1 MRAFCLGAALGAL
14 IKRTVPAMAA
24 ALVAVLLV
32 TGLTTGFGVTDHG
45 SPVYGPLAAAVL
57 RIDPVT
63 RLDHS
68 NDWPG
73 PVVFR
78 YDYHAPAHR
87 FQVAECY
94 SGHGDCID
102 GVAEHATRTYY
113 YPPGQ
118 AGPNAAVWV
127 DGWYAGPH
135 GHLSAIATQHL
146 FDQLPSRP
154 VANPHDWFDH
164 WLAAR
169 GVSYLIGYQPANRY
183 WLLQAV
189 LGAMLLA
196 LAALAGLGAVLASQR
211 GARPAS
217 RRRRRAG

>member
-94 SGHGDCID
+94 SGPGDCID
-102 GVAEHATRTYY
+102 GVAEHAH
-113 YPPGQ
+113 PDLLLP
-118 AGPNAAVWV
+118 AG
-127 DGWYAGPH
+127 AG
-135 GHLSAIATQHL
+135 
-146 FDQLPSRP
+146 RP
-154 VANPHDWFDH
+154 
-164 WLAAR
+164 
-169 GVSYLIGYQPANRY
+169 
-183 WLLQAV
+183 
-189 LGAMLLA
+189 
-196 LAALAGLGAVLASQR
+196 
-211 GARPAS
+211 
-217 RRRRRAG
+217 